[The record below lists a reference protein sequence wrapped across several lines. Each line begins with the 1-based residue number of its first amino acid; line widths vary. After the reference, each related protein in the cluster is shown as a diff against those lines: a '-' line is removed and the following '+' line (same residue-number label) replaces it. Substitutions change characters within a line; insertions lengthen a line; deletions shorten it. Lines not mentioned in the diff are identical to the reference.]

1 MHHLFVSYFLSIQQT
16 ETYVISSSSVLCY
29 VHQHK
34 HILACPQLEVAV
46 ENHPKTNW
54 QPSKDSRHSQIA
66 CMVTIVQIMCTQM
79 VLRMH
84 GNLCMILIPPCEN
97 NLNLQIC
104 YFFLP
109 YVCILSF
116 IMLPCLLLCCTVLIF
131 WLCFYRNQSCS
142 QAINSLK
149 AQSKGWFSFIRFPI
163 SLNRSSGFIYKL
175 YQQDSRIILTYVF
188 VEKLSQHGKY

>member
-1 MHHLFVSYFLSIQQT
+1 
-16 ETYVISSSSVLCY
+16 
-29 VHQHK
+29 
-34 HILACPQLEVAV
+34 
-46 ENHPKTNW
+46 
-54 QPSKDSRHSQIA
+54 
-66 CMVTIVQIMCTQM
+66 MCTQM
-79 VLRMH
+79 VLRVH
-84 GNLCMILIPPCEN
+84 GNLCMILIPLCEN

-109 YVCILSF
+109 YVCLHPL
-116 IMLPCLLLCCTVLIF
+116 IMLPCLLPCCIVLIF

-142 QAINSLK
+142 RAINSLK

-163 SLNRSSGFIYKL
+163 SLNRSSGFMYKL